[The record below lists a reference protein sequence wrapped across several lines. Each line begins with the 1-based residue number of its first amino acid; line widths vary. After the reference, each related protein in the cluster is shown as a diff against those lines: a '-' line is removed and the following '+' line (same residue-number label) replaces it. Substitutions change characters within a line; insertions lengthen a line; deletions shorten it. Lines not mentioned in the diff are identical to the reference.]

1 VAAGPVDK
9 QRLAVVY
16 LARGADENALNLFR
30 RFIDSYCRFN
40 AGFDHDLFVI
50 YKGFETPD
58 KLRDAHQLFENIR
71 YTAIYTYDDNFDI
84 GAYRFAAEQIPHDLL
99 CFLNT
104 NSEILCQG
112 WLGKLAM
119 NMDRKSVGLVGAT
132 GSFES
137 LWVLDNRFP
146 RFPNVHL
153 RSNAFLIRR
162 DHAIRFLPRY
172 IAKKVSAFV
181 TESGHSSLTRRMFEN
196 GLEVLVVGRDGRGY
210 APQWWP
216 HSLTFRQ
223 CDQMNLL
230 VHDNVTRAFNDMP
243 WPEKEMFS
251 QRTWGDFIKQET
263 MLILPDRTF
272 LD

>member
-1 VAAGPVDK
+1 VPAASLDK
-9 QRLAVVY
+9 QQLAVVY
-16 LARGADENALNLFR
+16 LARGADQNALDLFC
-30 RFIDSYCRFN
+30 RFAHSYCQFS
-40 AGFDHDLFVI
+40 AGFEHDLFII
-50 YKGFETPD
+50 YKGFETRD
-58 KLRDAHQLFENIR
+58 ELRDAHQLFENIR
-71 YTAIYTYDDNFDI
+71 YTAIHTDDDNFDI
-84 GAYRFAAEQIPHDLL
+84 GAYRSAAEQIPHDLL

-104 NSEILCQG
+104 NSEILCPD

-119 NMDRKSVGLVGAT
+119 NMDRRSVGIVGAT

-137 LWVLDNRFP
+137 LWLMDDRFP

-153 RSNAFLIRR
+153 ISNAFLIRR
-162 DHAIRFLPRY
+162 DHAIRFLPQY
-172 IAKKVSAFV
+172 IANKISALR
-181 TESGHSSLTRRMFEN
+181 TESGHSSLTRRMFQS

-230 VHDNVTRAFNDMP
+230 VDDNVTRAFKDVP
-243 WPEKEMFS
+243 WPEKEMLS
-251 QRTWGDFIKQET
+251 RRTWGNFIKPET